1 MAKKSGV
8 SGKTHSRQ
16 QLNAYANQH
25 NPNNKAYRA
34 DQLNREKQSRENASQ
49 RKVGRFDVGIL
60 DGESYGWCDD

>member
-8 SGKTHSRQ
+8 SGKTHSQQ

-34 DQLNREKQSRENASQ
+34 GQLNREKQNRENAVQ
-49 RKVGRFDVGIL
+49 RKARYDIGIL

>member
-1 MAKKSGV
+1 MAKKGGV

-34 DQLNREKQSRENASQ
+34 DQLNRERQNRENARQ
-49 RKVGRFDVGIL
+49 RKVGRYDVGIL
-60 DGESYGWCDD
+60 NGERDGWCDD